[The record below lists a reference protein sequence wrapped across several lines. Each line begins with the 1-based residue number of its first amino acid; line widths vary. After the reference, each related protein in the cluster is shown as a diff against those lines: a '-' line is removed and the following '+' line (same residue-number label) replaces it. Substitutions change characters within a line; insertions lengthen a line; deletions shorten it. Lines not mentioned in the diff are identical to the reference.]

1 MTTQTTNTA
10 YHPTGYDPKRTVN
23 QNNMIPLLV
32 LLLEMLVGS
41 VAGRSVDDIHR
52 VVKSVILSHNHVR
65 YLQ

>member
-1 MTTQTTNTA
+1 MTQ
-10 YHPTGYDPKRTVN
+10 KRTVN
-23 QNNMIPLLV
+23 QNIMIPLLV